1 MLRIDSI
8 NLSATAAAA
17 DIQNASWFLDIDLQ
31 RTVLICPTPLCCGC
45 CGAVCVSPG
54 DVTELKCPAGQ
65 TFSQEELTK
74 ALEEHK
80 PAVLFLCQVRGIR

>member
-1 MLRIDSI
+1 
-8 NLSATAAAA
+8 
-17 DIQNASWFLDIDLQ
+17 
-31 RTVLICPTPLCCGC
+31 V
-45 CGAVCVSPG
+45 AVVALCVSPG
-54 DVTELKCPAGQ
+54 DVIELKCPAGQ